1 MAPQSERPEYDFR
14 SGVTALIRYETCAIL
29 TGRSGPPF
37 PNRMVSMRTLGASL
51 VAFAAIA
58 ASLSLARHRPE
69 SREPN
74 HRSIGPALS
83 ATVALDLDGIR
94 AAGL

>member
-1 MAPQSERPEYDFR
+1 
-14 SGVTALIRYETCAIL
+14 
-29 TGRSGPPF
+29 
-37 PNRMVSMRTLGASL
+37 MRTLGASL

-58 ASLSLARHRPE
+58 ASLSLVRHRPE